1 MEDPNLLTSKNRRN
15 VVTITE
21 VDSMYI
27 VHDVIADVITI
38 HEMLSVVETQNN
50 GNTYT
55 NIATI
60 NPVPSSMKKNHR

>member
-38 HEMLSVVETQNN
+38 HEMLSDVIDELDDIFIDIKT
-50 GNTYT
+50 
-55 NIATI
+55 
-60 NPVPSSMKKNHR
+60 KE

>member
-1 MEDPNLLTSKNRRN
+1 MDDPNLLTSKNRRN

-38 HEMLSVVETQNN
+38 HEMLSDVIDELDDIFIDIKT
-50 GNTYT
+50 
-55 NIATI
+55 
-60 NPVPSSMKKNHR
+60 KE

>member
-38 HEMLSVVETQNN
+38 HEMLSDVIDELD
-50 GNTYT
+50 
-55 NIATI
+55 NIFIDIKT
-60 NPVPSSMKKNHR
+60 KE